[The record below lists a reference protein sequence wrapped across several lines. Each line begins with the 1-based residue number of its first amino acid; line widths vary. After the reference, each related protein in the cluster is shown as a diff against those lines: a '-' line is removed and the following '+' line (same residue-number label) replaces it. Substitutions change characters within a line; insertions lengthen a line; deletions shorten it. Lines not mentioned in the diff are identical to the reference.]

1 MGYTI
6 GDKQVA
12 QALVRAGREQ
22 PWTDRYGS
30 ARITEPGGIFMRT
43 QIVKLDAAA
52 PEPDTDGVLT
62 ITTGMKRRVEITE
75 EDETETRTLETTDEP
90 TDGINLEE
98 TPISP
103 QTQTFLTTDVYNQ
116 RFLLAIPPS
125 EVFGTLKQRWVAGQK
140 ALIGLSAGFSIS
152 GETEAEMYA
161 APVVLA
167 EELAADTQVT
177 CRFIKSLGEW
187 RFFVET
193 GSGTEG
199 GILTASGNALEGF
212 GTHEGRTVWATQLSA
227 ASDDVRVYRT
237 VAVLHDQPAI
247 ASDDE
252 TPWLVFPTE
261 MTGVWDRP
269 THVRGNHFRA
279 SDGKIYLKSDFGL
292 IYTKNG
298 TDYHPTFQTFNTM
311 DCWRA
316 AENGPFLYADGYG
329 KWMDGDLGI
338 LHESPSQENW
348 GATGGR
354 YGGDNIQDLGFA
366 EKSKPYWECATTY
379 GVYEPRNGATGT
391 LTFGLPT
398 WTVPDDG
405 GTQTFRR
412 SWKKTDGHW
421 IYEGVVTCD
430 AIEYV
435 DITWQTGPE
444 RWVLGVL
451 GSELRG
457 WYESATELTTNGT
470 AVFTFAVNPQ
480 EDKTF
485 TPAGILRGWERTGGE
500 IVYSTERDAY
510 EIAHTPVAWW
520 SLSAGTASGIEFT
533 FTFHAPE
540 GSEVTGQPQTVTLA
554 EILDRTQNI
563 VYDAPNEQFLI
574 GTIGDPDGWWTAPES
589 DFQTPVTFAFTPA
602 DREDLTFT
610 FREYID
616 GNNTEEIWYITPEI
630 IT

>member
-1 MGYTI
+1 
-6 GDKQVA
+6 
-12 QALVRAGREQ
+12 
-22 PWTDRYGS
+22 
-30 ARITEPGGIFMRT
+30 MRT
-43 QIVKLDAAA
+43 QIVELDETA
-52 PEPDTDGVLT
+52 PEPDSDGVLT
-62 ITTGMKRRVEITE
+62 ITTGLKRRVEVTQ
-75 EDETETRTLETTDEP
+75 EDETKTLTLETTDEP
-90 TDGINLEE
+90 IDGINLEE

-125 EVFGTLKQRWVAGQK
+125 EVFGTLKQRWVTGQK
-140 ALIGLSAGFSIS
+140 ALITLNAGFTIR
-152 GETEAEMYA
+152 GEIEAEMDA
-161 APVVLA
+161 APVVQA
-167 EELAADTQVT
+167 DELAADTPVT
-177 CRFIKSLGEW
+177 CRFIKTLGEW

-199 GILTASGNALEGF
+199 GILTASGNALGGF
-212 GTHEGRTVWATQLSA
+212 GFHDGRDVWATQLSV

-252 TPWLVFPTE
+252 TPWLVFPTQ
-261 MTGVWDRP
+261 MTGCSDPP

-298 TDYHPTFQTFNTM
+298 TDYHPTFQTFNSQ

-316 AENGPFLYADGYG
+316 GENGPFLYADGYG

-338 LHESPSQENW
+338 LHETPSQENW
-348 GATGGR
+348 GATGGV
-354 YGGDNIQDLGFA
+354 YGADNIQDLGFV
-366 EKSKPYWECATTY
+366 EKSKPYWECASIY
-379 GVYEPRNGATGT
+379 GEYEPRNGATGT
-391 LTFGLPT
+391 LVFGLPT
-398 WTVPDDG
+398 WAVPDDR

-412 SWKKTDGHW
+412 SWKRSDGRW
-421 IYEGVVTCD
+421 IYEGAVTCGG
-430 AIEYV
+430 IEYA
-435 DITWQTGPE
+435 DITWQARPR
-444 RWVLGVL
+444 RWALGVW

-457 WYESATELTTNGT
+457 WYESVTELTTNGT

-485 TPAGILRGWERTGGE
+485 TPAGILRGAGGE
-500 IVYSTERDAY
+500 IVYNADRAAY

-520 SLSAGTASGIEFT
+520 SLSAGSASEIEFT
-533 FTFHAPE
+533 FTFHAPD
-540 GSEVTGQPQTVTLA
+540 GSEVTAESQTVTLS
-554 EILDRTQNI
+554 EILDRTRPEI
-563 VYDAPNEQFLI
+563 TYDAPNHQFLI
-574 GTIGDPDGWWTAPES
+574 GTIGDPEGWWTAPES
-589 DFQTPVTFAFTPA
+589 DFQTPVTFAFTQA

-616 GNNTEEIWYITPEI
+616 GNHTEEIWYITPEI

>member
-12 QALVRAGREQ
+12 QTLVRAGREK
-22 PWTDRYGS
+22 PWGDRHGS
-30 ARITEPGGIFMRT
+30 ARITEPVGIFMRT
-43 QIVKLDAAA
+43 QIVELDETA
-52 PEPDTDGVLT
+52 PEPDSDGVLT
-62 ITTGMKRRVEITE
+62 PTEATKMRVN
-75 EDETETRTLETTDEP
+75 
-90 TDGINLEE
+90 TDGVEGEE
-98 TPISP
+98 TAAPLLEKLNEKTDGMNLDSTPIADGV
-103 QTQTFLTTDVYNQ
+103 QVLTMTDVYNS
-116 RFLLAIPPS
+116 RLLVAIPPS

-140 ALIGLSAGFSIS
+140 ALIGLNAGFSIS
-152 GETEAEMYA
+152 GETEAEMDA

-237 VAVLHDQPAI
+237 VAVLHDQPAV

-261 MTGVWDRP
+261 MTGVWDTP

-279 SDGKIYLKSDFGL
+279 NDGKIYLKSDFGL

-298 TDYHPTFQTFNTM
+298 TDYHPTFQTFNTQ

-338 LHESPSQENW
+338 LHETPSQENW
-348 GATGGR
+348 GATGGV
-354 YGGDNIQDLGFA
+354 YGGDNIQDLGFT

-412 SWKKTDGHW
+412 SWKKTDGRW

-435 DITWQTGPE
+435 DITWQAEPE

-480 EDKTF
+480 EDKTC
-485 TPAGILRGWERTGGE
+485 TPAQILWLGKDRW
-500 IVYSTERDAY
+500 RDRIQHGARRLRDRP
-510 EIAHTPVAWW
+510 H
-520 SLSAGTASGIEFT
+520 AGR
-533 FTFHAPE
+533 
-540 GSEVTGQPQTVTLA
+540 VV
-554 EILDRTQNI
+554 
-563 VYDAPNEQFLI
+563 
-574 GTIGDPDGWWTAPES
+574 
-589 DFQTPVTFAFTPA
+589 VTFRG
-602 DREDLTFT
+602 DRFGDRVHLHVP
-610 FREYID
+610 R
-616 GNNTEEIWYITPEI
+616 P
-630 IT
+630 

>member
-12 QALVRAGREQ
+12 QTLVRAGREK
-22 PWTDRYGS
+22 PWEDRHGS
-30 ARITEPGGIFMRT
+30 SRITEPVGIFMRT
-43 QIVKLDAAA
+43 QIVELEATA
-52 PEPDTDGVLT
+52 PEPDSDGVLT
-62 ITTGMKRRVEITE
+62 PTEATKMRVN
-75 EDETETRTLETTDEP
+75 
-90 TDGINLEE
+90 TDGVEGEE
-98 TPISP
+98 TASPLLEKLNEKTDGMNLDSTPIADGV
-103 QTQTFLTTDVYNQ
+103 QVLTMTDVYNS
-116 RFLLAIPPS
+116 RLLVAIPPS
-125 EVFGTLKQRWVAGQK
+125 EVFGTLKQRWVTGQK

-152 GETEAEMYA
+152 GETEAEMDA
-161 APVVLA
+161 APVVMA
-167 EELAADTQVT
+167 AELAADTQVT

-237 VAVLHDQPAI
+237 VAVLHDQPAV

-261 MTGVWDRP
+261 MTGVWDKP

-279 SDGKIYLKSDFGL
+279 NDGKIYLKSDFGL

-338 LHESPSQENW
+338 LHETPSQENW

-435 DITWQTGPE
+435 DITWQAEPE

-480 EDKTF
+480 EDKTC
-485 TPAGILRGWERTGGE
+485 TPAQILWLGKDRW
-500 IVYSTERDAY
+500 RDRIQHGARRLRDRP
-510 EIAHTPVAWW
+510 H
-520 SLSAGTASGIEFT
+520 AGR
-533 FTFHAPE
+533 
-540 GSEVTGQPQTVTLA
+540 VV
-554 EILDRTQNI
+554 
-563 VYDAPNEQFLI
+563 
-574 GTIGDPDGWWTAPES
+574 
-589 DFQTPVTFAFTPA
+589 VTFRG
-602 DREDLTFT
+602 DRFGDRVHLHVP
-610 FREYID
+610 R
-616 GNNTEEIWYITPEI
+616 P
-630 IT
+630 